1 LQTGTHELKIAISIK
16 ESDMAHD
23 TKIILPENA
32 NNHDTPAIRHYKG
45 LKKTLRYALMG
56 RASCDPRWYIAVKA
70 LDLGV
75 KYHKGFRKD
84 GKTPEFQHQIEIALY
99 LLTMEKLMIDAPRT
113 IADAL
118 LHDLGED
125 YGDLISFEE
134 IGQSTDTIVQ
144 GDCSLLAKEYRGE
157 KKSPDQYFGP
167 LSENFRVSLVKG
179 ADRVHN
185 MRTMAGVFKLE
196 KQQAYCIETREYFFD
211 FLKLA
216 RRAFPEQEPI
226 YENIKFML
234 TTQLG
239 IYESINA
246 QGYAA

>member
-1 LQTGTHELKIAISIK
+1 
-16 ESDMAHD
+16 MAHD

-99 LLTMEKLMIDAPRT
+99 LLTMEKLLIDAPRT

-134 IGQSTDTIVQ
+134 IGEATDEIVAA
-144 GDCSLLAKEYRGE
+144 DCRLLAKEYRGE
-157 KKSPDQYFGP
+157 KKTPGQYFGP
-167 LSENFRVSLVKG
+167 LSGNPRISVVKG
-179 ADRVHN
+179 GDRVHN

-196 KQQAYCIETREYFFD
+196 KQIAYCDETEEHFFT

-216 RRAFPEQEPI
+216 RRAFPEQEPV

-234 TTQLG
+234 TTQMG
-239 IYESINA
+239 IYRSINA
-246 QGYAA
+246 QGFAA

>member
-1 LQTGTHELKIAISIK
+1 
-16 ESDMAHD
+16 MAND
-23 TKIILPENA
+23 KKIIIPEVVV
-32 NNHDTPAIRHYKG
+32 DTPAVHHYKG

-56 RASCDPRWYIAVKA
+56 RASCDPRWYVAVNA

-84 GKTPEFQHQIEIALY
+84 KVTPEFQHQVEIALY

-134 IGQSTDTIVQ
+134 IGEHTDKIIAD
-144 GDCSLLAKEYRGE
+144 DCRLLAKEYRGQ
-157 KKSPDQYFGP
+157 KKSPEEYFGP
-167 LSENFRVSLVKG
+167 MSSNPRVSLVKG
-179 ADRVHN
+179 GDRVHN
-185 MRTMAGVFKLE
+185 MRTMPGVFSFE
-196 KQQAYCIETREYFFD
+196 KQVGYCDETVTHHFK

-216 RRAFPEQEPI
+216 RRAFPQQEPI
-226 YENIKFML
+226 YENIKFIL

-239 IYESINA
+239 VFRSIHA